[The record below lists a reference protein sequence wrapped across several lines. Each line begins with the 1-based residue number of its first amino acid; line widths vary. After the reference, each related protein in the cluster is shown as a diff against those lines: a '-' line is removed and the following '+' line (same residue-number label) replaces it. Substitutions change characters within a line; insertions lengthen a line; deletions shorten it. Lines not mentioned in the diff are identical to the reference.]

1 MKCFNHSD
9 SDAVATCVNCGK
21 AICRQCCISTA
32 KGRLVCSTSCEE
44 SAQNAEESLS
54 LVRTKTDRQNRV
66 NGMLS
71 ALTGTAFGL
80 FGVFT
85 LFRSRH
91 FLPLSILLFGMM
103 VVLVAAGL
111 WYLKL
116 GKYKE

>member
-1 MKCFNHSD
+1 
-9 SDAVATCVNCGK
+9 
-21 AICRQCCISTA
+21 
-32 KGRLVCSTSCEE
+32 
-44 SAQNAEESLS
+44 
-54 LVRTKTDRQNRV
+54 
-66 NGMLS
+66 MLS